1 MKLIKEVSDQISSK
15 ELSEIK
21 DLLKEQFNVTEVELE
36 VSYETSGS
44 IVVDYNDE
52 QTSENSIIDLLQEN
66 LARTLSVHPSKIT
79 VTSDGIGGYTYTVRT
94 DTFDEL
100 DEINS
105 KLNQSSFVTSFNDV
119 IEKVVEDVKV
129 NSVTTLPVEVVIDTT
144 IEGGFVDNPVENMEI
159 IENLLK
165 QDYNVIGQG
174 NEYCLFVFV
183 YFHTIT
189 FLS

>member
-36 VSYETSGS
+36 VFYETSGS